1 MILQST
7 DPSRLLI
14 IFIPQLIVAFIFL
27 LLAIKL
33 LIRNRPRPIITLSM
47 VYFFTALG
55 LIFNAIFIVTASFIP
70 DNVLLLQILYFFTFY
85 LMLFSPIFILTFI
98 VSILKLEFVFTIK
111 KQLIITIIYGFVN
124 GLFFFIPNG
133 ITFTEQWRPIYSWT
147 FFTCIYIFF
156 TVCIVIPTMIY
167 SRRLIKTFQD
177 KILKKKLVTFI
188 IGVFGMYL
196 ILYGAVL
203 YITWQDPLF
212 RSVWVVITFFLM
224 ISSAIFI
231 YYGIGREL

>member
-14 IFIPQLIVAFIFL
+14 IFIPQLIVACIFL
-27 LLAIKL
+27 FIAVKL

-47 VYFFTALG
+47 FYFFIASG
-55 LIFNAIFIVTASFIP
+55 MIINAIFIVIAALIP
-70 DNVLLLQILYFFTFY
+70 DNLFLLQILYFFTFY
-85 LMLFSPIFILTFI
+85 PMLFSPIFILTFI
-98 VSILKLEFVFTIK
+98 ISILKLEFVFTLK
-111 KQLIITIIYGFVN
+111 KQLIITIIYGFVSC
-124 GLFFFIPNG
+124 LIFFIPNG
-133 ITFTEQWRPIYSWT
+133 ITFTEQWRPIYSLT
-147 FFTCIYIFF
+147 FSICIYILF
-156 TVCIVIPTMIY
+156 TVGIVIPTMIY

-188 IGVFGMYL
+188 VGVFGMFL
-196 ILYGAVL
+196 MFYGGVI
-203 YITWQDPLF
+203 YITWQNTLF
-212 RSVWVVITFFLM
+212 RSLWAVVVLFLM

>member
-14 IFIPQLIVAFIFL
+14 IFIPQLIVACTFLFI
-27 LLAIKL
+27 AVKL

-47 VYFFTALG
+47 FYFFTAFG
-55 LIFNAIFIVTASFIP
+55 LIFNAIFIVIAAFIP
-70 DNVLLLQILYFFTFY
+70 DNELLLQTLYFFTVY
-85 LMLFSPIFILTFI
+85 PMLISPIFILTFI

-124 GLFFFIPNG
+124 CLIFFVPYG

-147 FFTCIYIFF
+147 FSMCIYIFF
-156 TVCIVIPTMIY
+156 TVGIVIPTMIY

-188 IGVFGMYL
+188 IGVFGTFL
-196 ILYGAVL
+196 ILFGAVL

-212 RSVWVVITFFLM
+212 RSLWVVITFFLM

>member
-14 IFIPQLIVAFIFL
+14 IFIPQLIVACIFL
-27 LLAIKL
+27 FIAVKL

-47 VYFFTALG
+47 FYFFTASG
-55 LIFNAIFIVTASFIP
+55 LIFNAIFIVIAAFIP
-70 DNVLLLQILYFFTFY
+70 DNVLLLQILYFFTVY
-85 LMLFSPIFILTFI
+85 PMLISPIFILTFI
-98 VSILKLEFVFTIK
+98 VSILKLEFVFTLK

-124 GLFFFIPNG
+124 CLIFFIPNG
-133 ITFTEQWRPIYSWT
+133 ITFTEEWRPIYSWT
-147 FFTCIYIFF
+147 FSMCIYIVF
-156 TVCIVIPTMIY
+156 TVSIVIPTLIY
-167 SRRLIKTFQD
+167 SVRLIKTFQD

-188 IGVFGMYL
+188 IGVFGTFS

-212 RSVWVVITFFLM
+212 KSLWAVITFFLM

>member
-1 MILQST
+1 M
-7 DPSRLLI
+7 
-14 IFIPQLIVAFIFL
+14 F
-27 LLAIKL
+27 
-33 LIRNRPRPIITLSM
+33 
-47 VYFFTALG
+47 YFFTASG
-55 LIFNAIFIVTASFIP
+55 LIFNAIFIVIAAVIP

-85 LMLFSPIFILTFI
+85 PMLISPIFILTFI
-98 VSILKLEFVFTIK
+98 VSILKLEFVFTLK

-124 GLFFFIPNG
+124 CLFFFIPYG

-147 FFTCIYIFF
+147 FSMCIYIVF
-156 TVCIVIPTMIY
+156 TVSIVIPTLIY

-188 IGVFGMYL
+188 IGVFGMFS

-212 RSVWVVITFFLM
+212 RSLWVVITFFLM

>member
-1 MILQST
+1 
-7 DPSRLLI
+7 
-14 IFIPQLIVAFIFL
+14 
-27 LLAIKL
+27 
-33 LIRNRPRPIITLSM
+33 M
-47 VYFFTALG
+47 VYFFTAFG
-55 LIFNAIFIVTASFIP
+55 LIFNAIFIVTAAFIP
-70 DNVLLLQILYFFTFY
+70 DNVLLLQILYIFTFY
-85 LMLFSPIFILTFI
+85 PMLFSPIFILTFI

-147 FFTCIYIFF
+147 FFMCIYIIF
-156 TVCIVIPTMIY
+156 TGCIVIPTVIY

-177 KILKKKLVTFI
+177 KILKKKLITFI

-212 RSVWVVITFFLM
+212 RSVWVVVTFFLM